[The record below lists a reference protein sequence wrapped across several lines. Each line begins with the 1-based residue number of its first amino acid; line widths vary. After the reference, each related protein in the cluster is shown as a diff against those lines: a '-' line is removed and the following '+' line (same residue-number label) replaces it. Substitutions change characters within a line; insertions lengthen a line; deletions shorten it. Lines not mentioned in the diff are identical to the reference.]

1 MAISFMTNIHCAGA
15 LFLAKKTQRFLFLL
29 RSQPKTQGLWGIA
42 GGKQEPIDETNYQA
56 LLRECSEELGV
67 IPQII
72 KTLPIERYTS
82 HDEVFNYNTYVIIV
96 EDEFTPTLN
105 SEHWGYCW
113 VNYDHWPRPLHQ
125 GLRTTLSNRTTRA
138 KLETVLSFI

>member
-1 MAISFMTNIHCAGA
+1 MTDIHCAGA
-15 LFLAKKTQRFLFLL
+15 IFLAKKTKRFLFLL
-29 RSQPKTQGLWGIA
+29 RSQGRTQGLWGIA
-42 GGKQEPIDETNYQA
+42 GGKQEPIDMTNYDA
-56 LLRECSEELGV
+56 LLRECREELGSV
-67 IPQII
+67 PPIE

-82 HDEVFNYNTYVIIV
+82 HDDAFNYNTYVIVV
-96 EDEFTPTLN
+96 EEEFTPELN

-113 VNYDHWPRPLHQ
+113 VNYDHWPKPLHQ